1 MATTSPVRRFRKR
14 PVIISAIRWTGDNEE
29 AVREF
34 ADGLFNAFDPEGG
47 NPETLTLKR
56 LADPDITA
64 EVLDRLHSTWVG
76 VKTGQ
81 WVVRG
86 VKGEL
91 YPLDDEVRLETYDP
105 ADKPETLTDIIHV
118 ALCGNPGCR
127 HYTPGNPHYGYY
139 QDRAKALTEALAP
152 QIGHANVLPVVRAVL
167 DELI

>member
-1 MATTSPVRRFRKR
+1 MTTASPVRRFRKR
-14 PVIISAIRWTGDNEE
+14 PVVVSAIRWSGDNEAE
-29 AVREF
+29 VREF
-34 ADGLFNAFDPEGG
+34 AGGLFGTVDPED
-47 NPETLTLKR
+47 R
-56 LADPDITA
+56 SDDPDITA
-64 EVLDRLHSTWVG
+64 EVFDKLHSTWVG
-76 VKTGQ
+76 VKTSQ

-105 ADKPETLTDIIHV
+105 ADKPETLTDVIHV